1 MLKTKLPLAIAAG
14 VVSVGLFSA
23 PASALP
29 SLTGNAHDHNTSSTD
44 SNVSQPETKPEPQN
58 KSQSQT
64 KSKSQ
69 NKSEN
74 QTKSKSK
81 SKSESKSKS
90 KQKSKSKPK
99 LPPQPSY
106 LDKYQIENAR
116 IIIGVGRAYN
126 VPDRGIQIALMTA
139 FQESDM
145 YNLDYGDR
153 DSKGLFQQRPKY
165 NWGTEDEVQTRTF
178 ATQSFYGVN
187 PKVKNAGL
195 LDIPGWKKMS
205 LNDAAQAVQRSGYP
219 DRYAQWENLAWRT
232 LKANYDAPKIYH
244 AGPLD

>member
-44 SNVSQPETKPEPQN
+44 GNVSQPETKPEPRNKAQN
-58 KSQSQT
+58 QAT
-64 KSKSQ
+64 P
-69 NKSEN
+69 EP
-74 QTKSKSK
+74 
-81 SKSESKSKS
+81 ESKPE
-90 KQKSKSKPK
+90 SKPEPK
-99 LPPQPSY
+99 RQLPPQPSY
-106 LDKYQIENAR
+106 LDKDQIENAR
-116 IIIGVGRAYN
+116 IIIGVGRAFN
-126 VPDRGIQIALMTA
+126 VSDRGIQIALMTA

-145 YNLDYGDR
+145 YNLDHGDK

-165 NWGTEDEVQTRTF
+165 GWGTEDEVQTRTF
-178 ATQSFYGVN
+178 AAQSFYGVN

-195 LDIPGWKKMS
+195 LDIPGWEKMS

-244 AGPLD
+244 AGPVE

>member
-1 MLKTKLPLAIAAG
+1 MLKTKLPLAIAVG

-44 SNVSQPETKPEPQN
+44 GNVSQPETKPEPRN
-58 KSQSQT
+58 KAQ
-64 KSKSQ
+64 
-69 NKSEN
+69 N
-74 QTKSKSK
+74 QTK

-90 KQKSKSKPK
+90 KSKSKPK

-106 LDKYQIENAR
+106 LDKYQVENAR

-145 YNLDYGDR
+145 YNLDHGDK

-165 NWGTEDEVQTRTF
+165 GWGTEDEVQTRTF
-178 ATQSFYGVN
+178 AAQSFYGVN

-195 LDIPGWKKMS
+195 LDIPGWEKMS

-244 AGPLD
+244 AGPVE

>member
-1 MLKTKLPLAIAAG
+1 MLKTKLPLAIAVG

-58 KSQSQT
+58 TPQKQAT
-64 KSKSQ
+64 P
-69 NKSEN
+69 EP
-74 QTKSKSK
+74 
-81 SKSESKSKS
+81 ESKPEP
-90 KQKSKSKPK
+90 KPEPK
-99 LPPQPSY
+99 RQLPPQPSY
-106 LDKYQIENAR
+106 LDKDQIENAR
-116 IIIGVGRAYN
+116 IIIGVGRAFN
-126 VPDRGIQIALMTA
+126 VSDRGIQIALMTA

-145 YNLDYGDR
+145 YNLDHGDK

-165 NWGTEDEVQTRTF
+165 GWGTEDEVQTRTF
-178 ATQSFYGVN
+178 AAQSFYGVN

-195 LDIPGWKKMS
+195 LDIPGWEKMS

-232 LKANYDAPKIYH
+232 LKANYDAPKIDH
-244 AGPLD
+244 AGPVE

>member
-44 SNVSQPETKPEPQN
+44 GNVSQPETKPEPRNKAQN
-58 KSQSQT
+58 QAT
-64 KSKSQ
+64 P
-69 NKSEN
+69 EP
-74 QTKSKSK
+74 
-81 SKSESKSKS
+81 ESKPE
-90 KQKSKSKPK
+90 SKPEPK
-99 LPPQPSY
+99 RQLPPQPSY
-106 LDKYQIENAR
+106 LDKDQIENAR
-116 IIIGVGRAYN
+116 IIIGVGRAFN
-126 VPDRGIQIALMTA
+126 VSDRGIQIALMTA

-145 YNLDYGDR
+145 YNLDHGDK

-165 NWGTEDEVQTRTF
+165 GWGTEDEVQTRTF
-178 ATQSFYGVN
+178 AAQSFYGVN
-187 PKVKNAGL
+187 PNVKNAGL
-195 LDIPGWKKMS
+195 LDIPGWEKMS

-244 AGPLD
+244 AGPVE

>member
-1 MLKTKLPLAIAAG
+1 MLKTKLPLAIAVG

-58 KSQSQT
+58 TPQKQAT
-64 KSKSQ
+64 PEPEAKP
-69 NKSEN
+69 
-74 QTKSKSK
+74 
-81 SKSESKSKS
+81 ESKPE
-90 KQKSKSKPK
+90 PK
-99 LPPQPSY
+99 RQLPPQPSY
-106 LDKYQIENAR
+106 LDKDQIENAR
-116 IIIGVGRAYN
+116 IIIGVGRAFN
-126 VPDRGIQIALMTA
+126 VSDRGIQIALMTA

-145 YNLDYGDR
+145 YNLDHGDK

-165 NWGTEDEVQTRTF
+165 GWGTEDEVQTRTF
-178 ATQSFYGVN
+178 AAQSFYGVN

-195 LDIPGWKKMS
+195 LDIPGWEKMS
-205 LNDAAQAVQRSGYP
+205 LND
-219 DRYAQWENLAWRT
+219 AQWENLAWRT

-244 AGPLD
+244 AGPVE

>member
-1 MLKTKLPLAIAAG
+1 MLKTKLPLAIAVG

-44 SNVSQPETKPEPQN
+44 GNVSQPETKPEPRN
-58 KSQSQT
+58 KAQ
-64 KSKSQ
+64 
-69 NKSEN
+69 N

-90 KQKSKSKPK
+90 KSKSKPK

-116 IIIGVGRAYN
+116 IIISVGRAFN
-126 VPDRGIQIALMTA
+126 VSDRGIQIALMTA

-145 YNLDYGDR
+145 YNLDHGDK

-165 NWGTEDEVQTRTF
+165 GWGTEDEVQTRTF
-178 ATQSFYGVN
+178 AAQSFYGVN

-195 LDIPGWKKMS
+195 LDIPGWEKMS

-244 AGPLD
+244 AGPVE

>member
-1 MLKTKLPLAIAAG
+1 MLKTKLPLAIAVG

-58 KSQSQT
+58 TPQKQAT
-64 KSKSQ
+64 PEPEAKP
-69 NKSEN
+69 
-74 QTKSKSK
+74 
-81 SKSESKSKS
+81 ESKPE
-90 KQKSKSKPK
+90 PK
-99 LPPQPSY
+99 RQLPPQPSY
-106 LDKYQIENAR
+106 LDKDQIENAR
-116 IIIGVGRAYN
+116 IIIGVGRAFN
-126 VPDRGIQIALMTA
+126 VSDRGIQIALMTA

-145 YNLDYGDR
+145 YNLDHGDK

-165 NWGTEDEVQTRTF
+165 GWGTEDEVQTRTF
-178 ATQSFYGVN
+178 AAQSFYGVN

-195 LDIPGWKKMS
+195 LDIPGWEKMS

-244 AGPLD
+244 AGPVE

>member
-1 MLKTKLPLAIAAG
+1 MLKTKLPLAIAVG

-58 KSQSQT
+58 TPQKQAT
-64 KSKSQ
+64 PEPEAKP
-69 NKSEN
+69 
-74 QTKSKSK
+74 
-81 SKSESKSKS
+81 ESKPE
-90 KQKSKSKPK
+90 PK
-99 LPPQPSY
+99 RQLPPQPSY
-106 LDKYQIENAR
+106 LDKDQIENAR
-116 IIIGVGRAYN
+116 IIIGVGRAFN
-126 VPDRGIQIALMTA
+126 VSDRGIQIALMTA

-145 YNLDYGDR
+145 YNLDHGDK

-165 NWGTEDEVQTRTF
+165 GWGTEDEVQTRTF
-178 ATQSFYGVN
+178 AAQSFYGVN

-195 LDIPGWKKMS
+195 LDIPGWEKMR

-244 AGPLD
+244 AGPVE